1 MTFTEGVRLSSGLSF
16 VLNIRLLG
24 GWLKLLT
31 YLGDYM
37 KNKLFFLVLIFIFE
51 KKKKNIYRNSI
62 YENQFK

>member
-37 KNKLFFLVLIFIFE
+37 KNKLFFFGFNFYFW
-51 KKKKNIYRNSI
+51 KKNKNIYTNSI